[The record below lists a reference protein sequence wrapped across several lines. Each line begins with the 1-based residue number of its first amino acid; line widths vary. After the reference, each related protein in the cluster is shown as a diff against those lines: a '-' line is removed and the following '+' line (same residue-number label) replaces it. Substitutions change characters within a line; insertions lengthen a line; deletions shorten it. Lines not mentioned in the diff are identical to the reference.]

1 MRFGI
6 PIYLHSKNPSEKTEI
21 KIDIDYDAYVLSLIK
36 TGLSAE
42 NPSLFKELIVKIFT
56 NRWNFY

>member
-21 KIDIDYDAYVLSLIK
+21 KIDIDYDAYPYHGICLG
-36 TGLSAE
+36 TE
-42 NPSLFKELIVKIFT
+42 
-56 NRWNFY
+56 